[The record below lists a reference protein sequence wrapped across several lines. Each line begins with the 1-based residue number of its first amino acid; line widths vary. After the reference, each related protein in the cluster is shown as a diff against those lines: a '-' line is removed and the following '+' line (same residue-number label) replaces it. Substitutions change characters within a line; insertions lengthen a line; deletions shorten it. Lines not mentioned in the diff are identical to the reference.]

1 MGELLRLMDQAKQR
15 MPASQCPHIGEP
27 KKVVSFCDASWGVD
41 SVSGAILI
49 YKGCCINFFPPKQ
62 EVPALSSAEA
72 EIIESKKPKRW
83 FHLVVANHDSRNST
97 GSSRYATSNNWGNGS
112 GHV

>member
-1 MGELLRLMDQAKQR
+1 MGEPLRLMDQAKQR

-49 YKGCCINFFPPKQ
+49 YKGCCINFFSPKQ

-72 EIIESKKPKRW
+72 GNHRVETAKEMVSLGCCKP
-83 FHLVVANHDSRNST
+83 
-97 GSSRYATSNNWGNGS
+97 
-112 GHV
+112 